1 MVTLAA
7 PDVHHD
13 SVEGSSLEMTAGEA
27 VMVAIGRGTPVAVSR
42 RTTNAP
48 NSALVC
54 PGWIGASPSTGAAG
68 KPAIG
73 NSADPSYT
81 PESTAGPK

>member
-27 VMVAIGRGTPVAVSR
+27 VMVAIGRGTPAAVSR
-42 RTTNAP
+42 RTMKSRSDAR
-48 NSALVC
+48 
-54 PGWIGASPSTGAAG
+54 GAATG
-68 KPAIG
+68 
-73 NSADPSYT
+73 
-81 PESTAGPK
+81 